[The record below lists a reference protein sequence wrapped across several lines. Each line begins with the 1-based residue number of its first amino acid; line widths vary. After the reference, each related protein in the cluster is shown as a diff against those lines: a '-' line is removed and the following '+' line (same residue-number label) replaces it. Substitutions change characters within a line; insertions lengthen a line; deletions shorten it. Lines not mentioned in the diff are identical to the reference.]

1 MKNYPK
7 IADTEW
13 QVMNVLWTRSPLTAT
28 EIIKI
33 VLEKNDWSPKTIHTL
48 ISRLVKKGAI
58 KVTKEAPFREY
69 TPDVSQDELR
79 NIETKSFIERIYKGS
94 LQLMLSSFI
103 KEENLTAAEMKELEE
118 ILMSKSK

>member
-33 VLEKNDWSPKTIHTL
+33 VLEKNNWSPKTIHTL

-94 LQLMLSSFI
+94 LQLMLSSFT
-103 KEENLTAAEMKELEE
+103 KEENLTAAEVKELEE